1 MQFRDPLRKR
11 VARSLVNLVKL
22 KINPLLHK
30 FCQMRAISAILAS
43 RTENVI
49 ARNAP
54 KPRSKGTAAI
64 KFVNALPRS
73 DDCFLEDIIHGR
85 FFECERMNESVE
97 HFSVLSNED
106 VEETFCAHWGE
117 LKKFVLPILWQMKV
131 WDFVYFALWQRIGT
145 DLI

>member
-1 MQFRDPLRKR
+1 
-11 VARSLVNLVKL
+11 
-22 KINPLLHK
+22 
-30 FCQMRAISAILAS
+30 MRAISAILAS

-49 ARNAP
+49 ARYATE
-54 KPRSKGTAAI
+54 PRSKWTTAI
-64 KFVNALPRS
+64 KLINSLPRS
-73 DDCFLEDIIHGR
+73 DDRFLKDIIHCR
-85 FFECERMNESVE
+85 FFECERMNKSVE

-117 LKKFVLPILWQMKV
+117 LKKFVLPILWQIKV

>member
-1 MQFRDPLRKR
+1 
-11 VARSLVNLVKL
+11 
-22 KINPLLHK
+22 
-30 FCQMRAISAILAS
+30 
-43 RTENVI
+43 
-49 ARNAP
+49 
-54 KPRSKGTAAI
+54 
-64 KFVNALPRS
+64 
-73 DDCFLEDIIHGR
+73 
-85 FFECERMNESVE
+85 MNESVE